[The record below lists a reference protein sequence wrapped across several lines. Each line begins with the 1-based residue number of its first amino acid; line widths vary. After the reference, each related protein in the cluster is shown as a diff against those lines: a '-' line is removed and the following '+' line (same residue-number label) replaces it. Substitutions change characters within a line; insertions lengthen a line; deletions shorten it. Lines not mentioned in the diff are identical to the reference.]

1 MGGEA
6 LRDRIAQILVRHD
19 PLRAAEDPGCD
30 LEEVY
35 LAEADEL
42 AMLLAGSDLGAE
54 SCASVVWAVLAGNSG
69 PDEAGPIVR
78 YGPIGADLAAV
89 LDGSQAT
96 ADLDEDDHDDD
107 ELALDSL
114 PTDPI
119 ALAVLAILDDRDPAG
134 VDDAQPTADP
144 LEDEVRYLSAAE
156 EIADQLI
163 GTPPD
168 AASCTLLARGVLE
181 TRFGGLHR
189 ARLAA
194 VGVELAELVHLQ
206 DFVRSELDDVDLEA
220 TYRGI
225 PEPVQEPFSA
235 GIRALLERHDPAIGG
250 SPGAYLAEA
259 EDLADLLR
267 DAEPDSVHC
276 AAIAWTVVRR
286 WTSAADAGGID
297 RYGELGRDLGRLV
310 EMYRELAGAMPGLLE
325 TPAADGATLL
335 VGEPFAGRV
344 YTLLCDHDPFGL
356 GEADGVDYVPYAR
369 ELAQRL
375 QAGSPGAGFCQVLA
389 WKVLTEPWGGL
400 GGSLG
405 RFRELGR
412 ELHVLTGG

>member
-6 LRDRIAQILVRHD
+6 LRDHIAQILVRHD

-35 LAEADEL
+35 LVEADEL
-42 AMLLAGSDLGAE
+42 ATLLAGSDLDAE
-54 SCASVVWAVLAGNSG
+54 SCASVAWVVLTGNAG
-69 PDEAGPIVR
+69 PEDAGPIAR
-78 YGPIGADLAAV
+78 YGAIGADLVAV
-89 LDGSQAT
+89 LDGSQAPGG
-96 ADLDEDDHDDD
+96 ADEAGDED
-107 ELALDSL
+107 ELALDDL
-114 PTDPI
+114 PSDPI

-134 VDDAQPTADP
+134 VDDGQAPPESLDH
-144 LEDEVRYLSAAE
+144 EVRYLTAAE
-156 EIADQLI
+156 EIADQLP
-163 GTPPD
+163 GGAAD
-168 AASCTLLARGVLE
+168 AATCTRLARGVLE
-181 TRFGGLHR
+181 PRFGSLHR

-206 DFVRSELDDVDLEA
+206 DFVRSELEDVDLEA
-220 TYRGI
+220 AYRGI
-225 PEPVQEPFSA
+225 PEPAQDPFSA
-235 GIRALLERHDPAIGG
+235 GIRALLERHDPAVGG

-267 DAEPDSVHC
+267 EAEPDSVHC
-276 AAIAWTVVRR
+276 AAIAWAIVRR
-286 WTSAADAGGID
+286 WTSAADAGGIE
-297 RYGELGRDLGRLV
+297 RYVELGRELARLL

-325 TPAADGATLL
+325 TPEPDGATLL
-335 VGEPFAGRV
+335 AGEPLAARV
-344 YTLLCDHDPFGL
+344 HAVLCDHDPFGL
-356 GEADGVDYVPYAR
+356 GEPGSVDYVPYAR

-375 QAGSPGAGFCQVLA
+375 QVGSPDAGFCQVLA

-412 ELHVLTGG
+412 ELHALAPG